1 MIEPASWEIHQTGMA
16 EILVLITQVHSVKQM
31 IVLRLIASI
40 PNIDMVC
47 RMKAWLIQ
55 EKSFPTQ
62 IISKFPYIQRQTSS
76 SSNIE
81 VSNSFAKCND
91 ECLGTVLTVN
101 KHLGWINICSLIND
115 INTKALRLHPTQS
128 SSRINPHGEA
138 KGDAFRRYSQSFRLP
153 RILCS
158 SGG

>member
-1 MIEPASWEIHQTGMA
+1 MA

-101 KHLGWINICSLIND
+101 KHLG
-115 INTKALRLHPTQS
+115 
-128 SSRINPHGEA
+128 
-138 KGDAFRRYSQSFRLP
+138 
-153 RILCS
+153 
-158 SGG
+158 